1 MEKLVI
7 KNVSKK
13 LGGRQIL
20 SDINLTLETS
30 RIYGFVGKNGSGKT
44 MLFRAISGLMKVTE
58 GEISLDGKVLHKDF
72 SVLPS
77 LGIIIENVGLYP
89 EFSAMENLKLLA
101 RIKRII
107 GETEIRAA
115 IERVGLDP
123 DDKRP
128 IRKYSL
134 GMKQRLVLA
143 QALMEKP
150 EILILDEPTNA
161 LDEGGVDLL
170 RRIIFEEKERGALIL
185 LASHSREDI
194 ELLCDEIYVIKSGRI
209 EKKEVTE

>member
-20 SDINLTLETS
+20 CDINLTLEAS

-194 ELLCDEIYVIKSGRI
+194 ELLCNEIYVIKGGRI

>member
-170 RRIIFEEKERGALIL
+170 RRIIFEEKERGALIM

-194 ELLCDEIYVIKSGRI
+194 ELLCDEIYVIKNGRI

>member
-1 MEKLVI
+1 MERLVI

-58 GEISLDGKVLHKDF
+58 GEVSLDGKVLHKDF

-107 GETEIRAA
+107 GETEIRSA

-150 EILILDEPTNA
+150 EIFILDEPTNA